1 VRTDKATS
9 TFKVAGKE
17 TSGGWWWLVVT
28 GKRKMTQLVVAVLYK
43 PTYSKKPVTDN
54 QLATL

>member
-1 VRTDKATS
+1 
-9 TFKVAGKE
+9 
-17 TSGGWWWLVVT
+17 VVT